1 VKRLMF
7 VTNSLT
13 GGGAERSVNLVV
25 NELFHR
31 GWQVSLIAIN
41 SSGPDLIIPKC
52 EVIALNRR
60 WRGTPQNTLLA
71 VWRFQRVVRLW
82 NPDVIVLNCD
92 LPEMFGAML
101 LSPRKLV
108 AVEHSSIP
116 WVQRV
121 QFGRI
126 VRKILTLKGV
136 TWIAVSSHLNVW
148 PKGRKARAI
157 LQNPLQGIE
166 YSEIHNG
173 SQRISRLVFI
183 GRFSPEKHPEIALEI
198 GAVTGI
204 EVLFI
209 GSGTMRHSMEVAAT
223 ARGIKSIFRGQVSN
237 PWQEIQV
244 GDLLI
249 VPSSTEGDGLVVLE
263 GLQHGIPMLV
273 ADIPDFRRFSFSEVN
288 YCVDL
293 PDFVSRIEEFVNC
306 AEKLKVPFEFA
317 SDILREREP
326 STVADSWEA
335 FINQLD

>member
-1 VKRLMF
+1 MF

-13 GGGAERSVNLVV
+13 GGGAERSINLVV

-31 GWQVSLIAIN
+31 GWQVALIPIN
-41 SSGPDLIIPKC
+41 SSGPDLVIPKC
-52 EVIALNRR
+52 EVFALNRQ
-60 WRGTPQNTLLA
+60 WRGTPQNTILA
-71 VWRFQRVVRLW
+71 FWRFQRVVRSW

-108 AVEHSSIP
+108 VVEHSSIP

-121 QFGRI
+121 QFGKF
-126 VRKILTLKGV
+126 VRKILGLKGA
-136 TWIAVSSHLNVW
+136 TWIAVSSHLVIW
-148 PKGRKARAI
+148 PRGRKARAI
-157 LQNPLQGIE
+157 LQNPLQTIE
-166 YSEIHNG
+166 YSESHNG
-173 SQRISRLVFI
+173 PQRISRLVFI

-198 GAVTGI
+198 GAATGI
-204 EVLFI
+204 EVVFI

-223 ARGIKSIFRGQVSN
+223 ARGIRSIFRGQVSN
-237 PWQEIQV
+237 PWQEIQA

-263 GLQHGIPMLV
+263 GLGQGIPMLV
-273 ADIPDFRRFSFSEVN
+273 ADIPDFRRFGFSDVN

-293 PDFVSRIEEFVNC
+293 SDFVSRIEKFVNS
-306 AEKLKVPFEFA
+306 AEKLKIPFEFA
-317 SDILREREP
+317 NDILHEREL
-326 STVADSWEA
+326 STVGDSWEA